1 MNPDL
6 LRNHLTKRDVSRRTV
21 LGLAATAGIAAAGG
35 AAGLSAAD
43 AAQTVNTPGAAPGDD
58 TPFDYANPANLHD
71 WAPSRYGPDD
81 QRGTLNEVTPEKT
94 DSALRRTLDPKRAV
108 TTYNLGA
115 LMWSGFPALQPY
127 PPKRTHEL
135 RLVLGGYEPSADF
148 RTEGGYVSFTEPIGA
163 NKLSVHEE
171 RFTAEQPPGYPAQLS
186 TTFQLGSQ
194 LDGLNH
200 VGAAGLFYNGL
211 RGQDIARGHGTT
223 KLGNENMGPIVT
235 RGILLD
241 VLGVKVATRQ
251 NGDLGPPAS
260 NGMPVLRSDYR
271 ITVEDIKQAMDFG
284 GIDRIEPGDA
294 VLLRTGW
301 NGLLARRDPAD
312 LARWGSP
319 AAVPGI
325 YLREA
330 RYLARYRPALIGSDT
345 WTLEVFGNPVNSDGS
360 IIPVHQELLMRNGI
374 RIGESYAL
382 DELAKDRVYEFA
394 FFVTPQFV
402 EGATAGNTPPAALGQ
417 PRRRG
422 Q

>member
-6 LRNHLTKRDVSRRTV
+6 LRDYLTKHDVSRRGV
-21 LGLAATAGIAAAGG
+21 LGLAATAGIIAAGTAG
-35 AAGLSAAD
+35 GLSVSDAAKAVPGSAAGPAD
-43 AAQTVNTPGAAPGDD
+43 DV
-58 TPFDYANPANLHD
+58 PFDYADPANLHD
-71 WAPSRYGPDD
+71 WAPSPYGADD

-94 DSALRRTLDPKRAV
+94 ARILRQTLDPKHPV

-127 PPKRTHEL
+127 PPKRIHEL
-135 RLVLGGYEPSADF
+135 RLVLGGYEPPENF
-148 RTEGGYVSFTEPIGA
+148 RAEGGYVAFTEPIGA

-171 RFTAEQPPGYPAQLS
+171 RFTAEQPPGYPAPLS

-211 RGQDIARGHGTT
+211 RGRDIARGHGTT
-223 KLGNENMGPIVT
+223 RLGNENMGPIVT
-235 RGILLD
+235 RGVLLD

-251 NGDLGPPAS
+251 SSDLGSPAS
-260 NGMPVLRSDYR
+260 NGTPVLRPNYR
-271 ITVEDIKQAMDFG
+271 ITVNDIKQAMDFG
-284 GIDRIEPGDA
+284 RIDRIEPGDA

-301 NGLLARRDPAD
+301 NQLLARRDSGD
-312 LARWGSP
+312 LARWGGSGG
-319 AAVPGI
+319 VPGI

-330 RYLARYRPALIGSDT
+330 RYLAKFRPAIIGSDT
-345 WTLEVFGNPVNSDGS
+345 WTLEVFGNPVNEDGT
-360 IIPVHQELLMRNGI
+360 IIPVHQELLMRHGV

-382 DELAKDRVYEFA
+382 DELARDRVYEFA
-394 FFVTPQFV
+394 FIVTPQFV

-417 PRRRG
+417 PKHG
-422 Q
+422 